1 MSLCDIGLHAR
12 HTTVWALGMGFV
24 AAAFTADLANGSV
37 VAAWNLNGVNP
48 AQSTLFNATTG
59 TGTID
64 FSGFGAG
71 ATVLQGTTLGG
82 QTGELAGD
90 SLAALGTI
98 SNNSSMRVDFQTV
111 GYLDLVLNFATRR
124 SATGAAANRVEYWT
138 ASGWVTAAKF
148 TSNATAWELVSLKLA
163 AGDFLANGSASLRFV
178 VDGATGSTGSI
189 RFDNI
194 DFEWDQTIFEAESG
208 SVPRQPQETATAG
221 GDQQSAATNSITLG
235 MPRRPAEPTVEPMK
249 AQRWLCLPDPGT
261 WSARSSAVQAHVAT
275 LRAAGQTT
283 AGFQGLMRDGERRL
297 LIVPFRAMDG
307 APPFAPPADW
317 DVREIPSG
325 RALVVYPPHGDF
337 SERTKVGEAMLQ
349 NAIAALQLTATGP
362 ALAQPYLHLDE
373 AEPDAAALAAPVV
386 RISVLVQ

>member
-1 MSLCDIGLHAR
+1 MGSEILRSDLRANLRANLLAKLHVARSFRLSAQRFQTALVRRANRRKKSTQLCGEIEESCAQGLSSRQLNTAMFAAEHSKPRARAQERTREMSLCDIGLHAR

-194 DFEWDQTIFEAESG
+194 SVSG
-208 SVPRQPQETATAG
+208 SA
-221 GDQQSAATNSITLG
+221 I
-235 MPRRPAEPTVEPMK
+235 PA
-249 AQRWLCLPDPGT
+249 PG
-261 WSARSSAVQAHVAT
+261 
-275 LRAAGQTT
+275 
-283 AGFQGLMRDGERRL
+283 
-297 LIVPFRAMDG
+297 
-307 APPFAPPADW
+307 
-317 DVREIPSG
+317 
-325 RALVVYPPHGDF
+325 
-337 SERTKVGEAMLQ
+337 
-349 NAIAALQLTATGP
+349 AIALLG
-362 ALAQPYLHLDE
+362 LAG
-373 AEPDAAALAAPVV
+373 VV
-386 RISVLVQ
+386 SRRKR